1 MVLTAEPKLIQNKLA
16 DSMNEVYIA
25 WALDKLGHRYIY
37 KYLVFETKS
46 VKGAFEIDFLV
57 LSTVPFSTPLENFG
71 EYFHQGQMTS
81 EDRLRIQSIES
92 AMRGTIN
99 PFVIIYG
106 EESSTPE
113 AAMEAVTR
121 EIGRG

>member
-1 MVLTAEPKLIQNKLA
+1 VVLTAEPKLIQNKLA
-16 DSMNEVYIA
+16 DSMNEVYVA
-25 WALDKLGHRYIY
+25 RALDKLGHRYIY

-57 LSTVPFSTPLENFG
+57 LSTVPFSTPLEVFG

-92 AMRGTIN
+92 EMRGTIN